1 MVKFCVHI
9 SPIFT
14 WWVTYYDSLVVTYL
28 PEKSP
33 DDPSALLNQLI
44 PQSYI
49 DLEEAVQ
56 TKAAK
61 MMIAKEIPILTE
73 KEFL

>member
-1 MVKFCVHI
+1 MHVWCI
-9 SPIFT
+9 IIT
-14 WWVTYYDSLVVTYL
+14 CYDSLVVTYL

-33 DDPSALLNQLI
+33 EDQSALLNQLI

-56 TKAAK
+56 SKAAK
-61 MMIAKEIPILTE
+61 MMLAKEIPILTQN
-73 KEFL
+73 EFL